1 MTDPAAKIKAIER
14 ELLDAKRAAFERIKR
29 ESPDAAAFL
38 AMAAEMFGKPSAVEI
53 EFADG
58 TKFVT
63 GDWK

>member
-1 MTDPAAKIKAIER
+1 
-14 ELLDAKRAAFERIKR
+14 
-29 ESPDAAAFL
+29 
-38 AMAAEMFGKPSAVEI
+38 MFGKPSAVEI